1 MKNLPRL
8 RSAKTAF
15 DRQSQRLKTEAPF
28 QAGALFIPF
37 LAVGILTIYTGLQVN
52 RKLFSLARPI
62 EMSGVTMEDKEI
74 WLSVGIR
81 NDLIVIATPEGD
93 TFSWPMS
100 GPDKAQLAV
109 LQDYLTARARY
120 LVASSVRSGQL
131 SGNQNSAALSVDQ
144 SLTYQH
150 VRPIIYALAGAGFSR
165 YGFET
170 RIVR

>member
-8 RSAKTAF
+8 RRAKTAF
-15 DRQSQRLKTEAPF
+15 ERQAERLKAEVPF
-28 QAGALFIPF
+28 QTWLLFIPF
-37 LAVGILTIYTGLQVN
+37 LAVLVLTIYTSLQVN
-52 RKLFSLARPI
+52 RKLFSLGRPI
-62 EMSGVTMEDKEI
+62 EMDGAAVADKEI

-81 NDLIVIATPEGD
+81 NDLIVIATPEGQS
-93 TFSWPMS
+93 FSWPIS
-100 GPDKAQLAV
+100 GPDNAQLAL
-109 LQDYLTARARY
+109 LQDYLTERARY
-120 LVASSVRSGQL
+120 LVSDSVRRGQL
-131 SGNQNSAALSVDQ
+131 SGNHNSAALSVDQ